1 MKKTQKKI
9 LEEKEN
15 FNMFKFNID
24 IKSIF
29 IIVLGLIIVFM
40 ILFRPSKD
48 INQHEEKIN
57 LLNQKNE
64 ILLNKNDSIN
74 SINNNLQIE
83 INSLNKSVDSVNI
96 VLGKNEKQIIILKKR
111 KGEIFNNVNNMDV
124 NGVTHNLTNYLK
136 RNH

>member
-1 MKKTQKKI
+1 
-9 LEEKEN
+9 
-15 FNMFKFNID
+15 MFKFNID
-24 IKSIF
+24 IKTVF
-29 IIVLGLIIVFM
+29 IIVLGLIVVFM

-48 INQHEEKIN
+48 IDQYEEKIN
-57 LLNQKNE
+57 ILNQKNE

-111 KGEIFNNVNNMDV
+111 KGEIFNSVNNMDV
-124 NGVTHNLTNYLK
+124 NGVTSNLTNYLK

>member
-15 FNMFKFNID
+15 FNMFKFNND

-48 INQHEEKIN
+48 INQDEEKIN

-124 NGVTHNLTNYLK
+124 NGVTRNLTNYLK